1 MTSIYCSI
9 ETVCHPTH
17 KELSEALEAAKIV
30 TLRLV
35 DFLQQFGLSHNMA
48 NNSSNNRSNRFST
61 VIQSNNSQR
70 QRVGRVRPLVHN
82 ESVSPHFS
90 SDQFSQINAIS
101 SPRHSS
107 VQQVVRP
114 CASVPPSRIIGAA
127 NLTVSSAV
135 GTHSIFTQ
143 ATDISGSDSSQLNSH
158 SNTIHTIPVLVTSSA
173 SNNIFQTT
181 QSIGEVVSCGT
192 ACPPTLPSE
201 DDQMIPFSDRPFV
214 SKYGPI
220 SRLMNLINT
229 PTMAATGNGMS
240 QQLAMNGM
248 SSGARTHPTNVILG
262 RSAVPS
268 LTLIQPLQILTT
280 AFLTDPTSNQQ
291 YGGTATFIAEPTHYQ
306 STYVSGLLDSGDNQ
320 MNGS

>member
-1 MTSIYCSI
+1 
-9 ETVCHPTH
+9 
-17 KELSEALEAAKIV
+17 
-30 TLRLV
+30 
-35 DFLQQFGLSHNMA
+35 MA
-48 NNSSNNRSNRFST
+48 NNSSINRSNRFPA

-70 QRVGRVRPLVHN
+70 QRVGRVRPLVHSQ
-82 ESVSPHFS
+82 SVSPQFS

-114 CASVPPSRIIGAA
+114 CASVPPSRIIGAT
-127 NLTVSSAV
+127 NLTVGA
-135 GTHSIFTQ
+135 HSILTQ
-143 ATDISGSDSSQLNSH
+143 ANDISGSDSSQLNSH
-158 SNTIHTIPVLVTSSA
+158 SNTIHTIPVIVTSSA
-173 SNNIFQTT
+173 ANNMFQST

-240 QQLAMNGM
+240 QQLALNGM
-248 SSGARTHPTNVILG
+248 NSGARTHPTNVILG

-280 AFLTDPTSNQQ
+280 AFLTDPNSNQQ
-291 YGGTATFIAEPTHYQ
+291 YRRTAFITDPTHYQ

-320 MNGS
+320 INGS

>member
-1 MTSIYCSI
+1 
-9 ETVCHPTH
+9 
-17 KELSEALEAAKIV
+17 
-30 TLRLV
+30 
-35 DFLQQFGLSHNMA
+35 MA
-48 NNSSNNRSNRFST
+48 NNSSNNRSNRFSA

-82 ESVSPHFS
+82 QSVSPHFS

-114 CASVPPSRIIGAA
+114 CASVPPSRIIGAT
-127 NLTVSSAV
+127 NLTVGA
-135 GTHSIFTQ
+135 HSILTQ
-143 ATDISGSDSSQLNSH
+143 ASDISGSD

-173 SNNIFQTT
+173 SNNIFQST

-240 QQLAMNGM
+240 QQLAMNGIN
-248 SSGARTHPTNVILG
+248 SGARTHPTNVILG

-291 YGGTATFIAEPTHYQ
+291 YGRTAFIAEPTHYQ

-320 MNGS
+320 MNGSSLT